1 MFLNFILGRFSNDL
15 AIDLGT
21 ANTLV
26 YVKGRGVII
35 NEPSVVAISKNGRSK
50 NDVLAVG
57 NEAKVMLGRT
67 PGNIAAIRPLKDGVI
82 ADFDITEAML
92 RHFIR
97 KVHNRRR
104 LMRPRIIICV
114 PSGITAV
121 ERRAVREAAESAGA
135 REVFFIEEPM
145 AAAIGAGLPVTEPTC
160 SMVVDIGGGT
170 TEVAVISLAGIVYSK
185 SVRVGGNHM
194 DEAILQYIKQKYNLL
209 IGDQTA
215 ELVKTTIG
223 NAFANNEVEHMD
235 IKGRDLV
242 SGIPKIIGINS
253 DEVREAISDQLQTIV
268 ETVKIALEQ
277 TPPELAGDVVEKGI
291 MLSGGVAL
299 LQNLDKLLH
308 EETGLPIAIAEDPL
322 SNAVIGSG
330 KALDSIDTLRQLMV

>member
-1 MFLNFILGRFSNDL
+1 MFLNSILGRFSNDL

-242 SGIPKIIGINS
+242 LGIPKIIGINS

-291 MLSGGVAL
+291 MLSGGGAF